1 MWLEQ
6 RAKPLAIWAKRIFY
20 WNKKYD
26 LNKDRV
32 VVEINLEILENEQY
46 ETYIL
51 KEHDAIEIISFI
63 GGGWF
68 ENIC

>member
-1 MWLEQ
+1 MKVNGKEVQ
-6 RAKPLAIWAKRIFY
+6 FKN
-20 WNKKYD
+20 NKTVIDLLNDYN

-32 VVEINLEILENEQY
+32 VVEINLEIVENEKY

-63 GGGWF
+63 GGG
-68 ENIC
+68 

>member
-1 MWLEQ
+1 MKVNGKVVQ
-6 RAKPLAIWAKRIFY
+6 FKN
-20 WNKKYD
+20 NKTVIDLLNDYN

-32 VVEINLEILENEQY
+32 VVEINLEIVENEKY

-63 GGGWF
+63 GGG
-68 ENIC
+68 